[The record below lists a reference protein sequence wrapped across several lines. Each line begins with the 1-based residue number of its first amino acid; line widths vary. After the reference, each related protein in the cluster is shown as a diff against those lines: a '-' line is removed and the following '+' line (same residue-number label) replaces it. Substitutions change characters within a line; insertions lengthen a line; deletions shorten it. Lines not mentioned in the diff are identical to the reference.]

1 MFYEK
6 KLQKKNQKDL
16 RIEKVINRKNN
27 KLSVKLKGY
36 NNLFNI
42 WRDEKGIVEMSEYF
56 LNPNFLEANLKD
68 LSTYAIKIDLKNVTE
83 VYTSS
88 FAKKID
94 LANLKSNVHKL
105 DINKLGKVSTGPNSL
120 KSKEDK

>member
-42 WRDEKGIVEMSEYF
+42 WRDEKGIV
-56 LNPNFLEANLKD
+56 
-68 LSTYAIKIDLKNVTE
+68 
-83 VYTSS
+83 
-88 FAKKID
+88 
-94 LANLKSNVHKL
+94 
-105 DINKLGKVSTGPNSL
+105 
-120 KSKEDK
+120 